1 MNTYIYYNKLDKNQE
16 PIGRVTATSL
26 QSAREQIANIK
37 RLSIE
42 DTEELFAI
50 QQIK

>member
-1 MNTYIYYNKLDKNQE
+1 MNTYIYYNKLDEKQE

-26 QSAREQIANIK
+26 QTALEQIANIK
-37 RLSIE
+37 RLSTE
-42 DTEELFAI
+42 DIEELFAI

>member
-1 MNTYIYYNKLDKNQE
+1 MNTYIYYIKDDTNKE

-26 QSAREQIANIK
+26 QTAREQIANIK
-37 RLSIE
+37 KISE
-42 DTEELFAI
+42 HDVVELFAI

>member
-1 MNTYIYYNKLDKNQE
+1 MNTYIYYNMLDTKQE
-16 PIGRVTATSL
+16 PVGRVTATSL